1 MNDAA
6 SLKTRTID
14 LAGPRLVALAAPRGC
29 IRVVH
34 GSAWLTVPGEPRD
47 VFLAAGDEWCLNGRE
62 VVIGA
67 AAPARVQIAGAI
79 ASEGALARGWR
90 RFAGAARRQV
100 LRMQMGPAG
109 VQGWR

>member
-1 MNDAA
+1 MNDTAGA
-6 SLKTRTID
+6 KTRTIE
-14 LAGPRLVALAAPRGC
+14 LAGHRLMALAAPHGC

-47 VFLAAGDEWCLNGRE
+47 VFLAAGDEWCLNGRD

-79 ASEGALARGWR
+79 TSEGAFARAWR
-90 RFAGAARRQV
+90 RFVGAARRQV
-100 LRMQMGPAG
+100 LRLQMGPAG
-109 VQGWR
+109 VQAWQ